1 MKHELNQAYL
11 NHIKPIY
18 KKAKKSE
25 KKILLDQAEYV
36 TELSRKRIIRIMSSK
51 KLVSIRPQGRPKLYN
66 EDIQGHIL
74 KLYPMMERICPKR
87 MKEAIPLW
95 LEAYE
100 AHFGMLDDLSRDKLL
115 AVSSS
120 TTVSYTHLTLPTTVI
135 V

>member
-1 MKHELNQAYL
+1 MG
-11 NHIKPIY
+11 
-18 KKAKKSE
+18 SE
-25 KKILLDQAEYV
+25 MC
-36 TELSRKRIIRIMSSK
+36 IRDS
-51 KLVSIRPQGRPKLYN
+51 SIRPQGRPKLYN

-120 TTVSYTHLTLPTTVI
+120 TIGRILKKNETQLKGKSSTRVNH
-135 V
+135 